1 MVFTGDHRTKASHQ
15 ASAQPAGR
23 PVGADSLGRAHANL
37 ITASNRDHVPD
48 APDVPDVPDFADR
61 SYGIERGKIIF
72 AGPAAKPRS
81 KAALAKLSDG
91 SP

>member
-23 PVGADSLGRAHANL
+23 PVGADSLGRAHAIL
-37 ITASNRDHVPD
+37 ITASNRDH
-48 APDVPDVPDFADR
+48 VPDVPDFADR